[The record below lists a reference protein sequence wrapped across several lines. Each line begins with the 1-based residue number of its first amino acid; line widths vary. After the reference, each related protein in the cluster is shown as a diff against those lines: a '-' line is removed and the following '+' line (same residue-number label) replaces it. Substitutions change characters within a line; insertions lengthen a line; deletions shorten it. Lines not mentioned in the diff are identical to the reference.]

1 MGTTLGPWNSQV
13 DKLWGFIVTTRD
25 NHGDNISNPKWGFKQ
40 TEYGFYMMLPTNM
53 WNWGGYNLHFWDKMG
68 INNHETYGFAQLH
81 GLSRE
86 NRGEWCTEA
95 GPSITNHSPA
105 IPGIASTPLKFRYL
119 NPTIHPFARPAWV
132 RHLHVPNQVDPA
144 LRLQNVAE
152 LL

>member
-1 MGTTLGPWNSQV
+1 MKHM
-13 DKLWGFIVTTRD
+13 D
-25 NHGDNISNPKWGFKQ
+25 
-40 TEYGFYMMLPTNM
+40 LPNFM
-53 WNWGGYNLHFWDKMG
+53 DWV
-68 INNHETYGFAQLH
+68 E
-81 GLSRE
+81 R
-86 NRGEWCTEA
+86 TEA
-95 GPSITNHSPA
+95 NDALKRAQASPNHSPA